1 MYYHIYFNELGKKLV
16 FLQSPYYKFFLK
28 FHIHKILYFNTQKS
42 NMREGA
48 EILKKKKVKTDTAKY
63 LMNNYRRRQNKY
75 YAFSRV
81 TGLPRDIKANK
92 VVAYDNDIILRLT
105 PKSNFHTIPVRARG
119 TPAR

>member
-1 MYYHIYFNELGKKLV
+1 MNHVASKHVYVLPH
-16 FLQSPYYKFFLK
+16 FLK

-63 LMNNYRRRQNKY
+63 RYEQLQK
-75 YAFSRV
+75 ASKQILCFSGV

-92 VVAYDNDIILRLT
+92 VVA
-105 PKSNFHTIPVRARG
+105 
-119 TPAR
+119 

>member
-1 MYYHIYFNELGKKLV
+1 MNNLLRKSCKQLDSEPRGKQARVCITTFISTSLGKSLFFCKV
-16 FLQSPYYKFFLK
+16 SIINFFLK

-92 VVAYDNDIILRLT
+92 VVA
-105 PKSNFHTIPVRARG
+105 
-119 TPAR
+119 